1 MEVLSIISNKK
12 EVLEY
17 FSSFIKDYSSLK
29 LESSDSNTHFYAK
42 LNSKKNEIYFHFLF
56 NTKEEIDLNFT
67 IDEQLCISNS
77 TKNSSFF
84 IFDIQ
89 YRDELFLNKLLLD
102 FKIKLKDINHEE
114 YLIVLL
120 SYADNTIKHFYP

>member
-12 EVLEY
+12 EVLGY

-29 LESSDSNTHFYAK
+29 LESSDPDTHFYAK

-67 IDEQLCISNS
+67 IDEQIYISNS
-77 TKNSSFF
+77 IKKSSFY

-89 YRDELFLNKLLLD
+89 FRDELFLNKLLLD
-102 FKIKLKDINHEE
+102 FKLNLNEIHHEE
-114 YLIVLL
+114 HLIVLL
-120 SYADNTIKHFYP
+120 SYANNTIKHFYP